1 MTVASW
7 TKVLRGCEMLGLTQ
21 LNKLSWN
28 ARRRNL
34 IKAQLALVSRKERT
48 RTIDLR

>member
-7 TKVLRGCEMLGLTQ
+7 TKVLQSCENLGLTQ
-21 LNKLSWN
+21 LNKLPWN
-28 ARRRNL
+28 AERRKL
-34 IKAQLALVSRKERT
+34 IKAQLALVSRKQRT